1 MFTKY
6 PDGTWACSSVI
17 RATDLI
23 TIANQIFKDNMQYVH
38 ISVKSSEDEGQDGL
52 VEISAIPSASSDDVK
67 NMILLIFLLLLIP
80 MYLNSLINF
89 NIFS

>member
-23 TIANQIFKDNMQYVH
+23 KIANQIFKDNMQYVH

-67 NMILLIFLLLLIP
+67 KYASIDLFTAVDP
-80 MYLNSLINF
+80 DVF
-89 NIFS
+89 EFFD

>member
-23 TIANQIFKDNMQYVH
+23 KIANQIFKDNMQYVH
-38 ISVKSSEDEGQDGL
+38 ISVKSSEYEGQEGL
-52 VEISAIPSASSDDVK
+52 GEISAIPSASSDDVK
-67 NMILLIFLLLLIP
+67 KYDSIDLFTAVDP
-80 MYLNSLINF
+80 DVF
-89 NIFS
+89 EFFD